1 MKIIKD
7 KLCISIISEKKKLWE
22 IKRKFMQLHNLFLLI
37 KFDAQLYFPYF
48 IINIVQKKVCLFFLR
63 SISYDKIS

>member
-1 MKIIKD
+1 MH
-7 KLCISIISEKKKLWE
+7 LHHFRKKKLWE

-48 IINIVQKKVCLFFLR
+48 IINIVQKKVCLFFFAQYKL
-63 SISYDKIS
+63 